1 MARLTGIQRIME
13 VGMMISCVFAFFLLL
28 AMASFHPADPG
39 WSQAGLQSDVHN
51 WVGPIGAWF
60 ADILFFILG
69 SFAYSLPFCCAF
81 LGWFLFQQTKTLLEI
96 EDRKDFMLQEIG
108 IDITAYE
115 DMFFRVIENLFKIAF
130 SASQT
135 QLIQDY
141 IYSLKPDKEWD
152 GYVNIKLTGKEEQ
165 IVDIKTPEKL
175 WRNLIADF
183 LNIL

>member
-1 MARLTGIQRIME
+1 MVAHPDNKVREVLFSMFPLSYRIKK
-13 VGMMISCVFAFFLLL
+13 V
-28 AMASFHPADPG
+28 
-39 WSQAGLQSDVHN
+39 
-51 WVGPIGAWF
+51 PIATEIM
-60 ADILFFILG
+60 DRKLFID
-69 SFAYSLPFCCAF
+69 SI
-81 LGWFLFQQTKTLLEI
+81 KTLLEI
-96 EDRKDFMLQEIG
+96 EDRKDFMLEEIG

-175 WRNLIADF
+175 WQL
-183 LNIL
+183 LQKVK